1 MTINRRDLLHSALA
15 LCAVPITQR
24 ATVALAATP
33 AAGPG
38 NAKSGTTRFP
48 EGFLWGAATAAYQVE
63 GAWNEDGKGESV
75 WDRFSHTPGHI
86 KNAATG
92 DVACDSYHRFKD
104 DIALLKQLNLKT
116 YRFSIA
122 WPRIQPTG
130 TGSANSRGLD
140 YYKRVTD
147 ALLEAGIRPFPTLYH
162 WDLPQTLE
170 DAGGW
175 PNRDTANRF
184 ADYVSIVARA
194 LGDRIGQWAVFNEP
208 KTFTAVGYWNGTH
221 APGRKDWPAFLKATH
236 TVNLAQGMGFRALK
250 AANSRLQVGSAFDVG
265 PMYPASS
272 RYEDLAA
279 AERWHRF
286 ENLWFVITAL
296 RGHYP
301 EGVLPPEQ
309 QARLLGYR
317 DGDDRI
323 MRAPLDFMGLNYYS
337 PWVVKHS
344 TGPDSARDVSTEGQ
358 WATAPVH
365 TPKTD
370 IGWDIYPQGFYE
382 ILMRMRREVGP
393 LPIEIT
399 ENGASY
405 NTPPDAQGSVHDQPR
420 IAYLRDHLQ
429 VLAQAINDGVP
440 VRAYHCWSLMD
451 NFEWA
456 EGYSQRF
463 GLTYVDF
470 ENGQRRTVKDSGLWY
485 ANVARTNQVSSG

>member
-1 MTINRRDLLHSALA
+1 MR
-15 LCAVPITQR
+15 
-24 ATVALAATP
+24 
-33 AAGPG
+33 AAGP
-38 NAKSGTTRFP
+38 T
-48 EGFLWGAATAAYQVE
+48 
-63 GAWNEDGKGESV
+63 
-75 WDRFSHTPGHI
+75 
-86 KNAATG
+86 
-92 DVACDSYHRFKD
+92 
-104 DIALLKQLNLKT
+104 
-116 YRFSIA
+116 
-122 WPRIQPTG
+122 
-130 TGSANSRGLD
+130 
-140 YYKRVTD
+140 
-147 ALLEAGIRPFPTLYH
+147 
-162 WDLPQTLE
+162 
-170 DAGGW
+170 
-175 PNRDTANRF
+175 
-184 ADYVSIVARA
+184 
-194 LGDRIGQWAVFNEP
+194 
-208 KTFTAVGYWNGTH
+208 
-221 APGRKDWPAFLKATH
+221 
-236 TVNLAQGMGFRALK
+236 AQGMGFRALK

-272 RYEDLAA
+272 DYQDLAA

-286 ENLWFVITAL
+286 ENLWFVTTAL
-296 RGHYP
+296 HGHYP

-309 QARLLGYR
+309 QAQLLGYR

-382 ILMRMRREVGP
+382 ILMRMRREAGP
-393 LPIEIT
+393 LPVEIT

-405 NTPPDAQGSVHDQPR
+405 NTEPDAQGSIHDQPR
-420 IAYLRDHLQ
+420 IEYLRSHLQ
-429 VLAQAINDGVP
+429 VLARAINDGVP

-470 ENGQRRTVKDSGLWY
+470 KNGQRRTVKDSGLWY
-485 ANVARTNQVSSG
+485 ASVAATNSVGP

>member
-1 MTINRRDLLHSALA
+1 MTINRRHILNSALA
-15 LCAVPITQR
+15 LCAAR
-24 ATVALAATP
+24 LSGAAAVAGAQTP
-33 AAGPG
+33 APAAA
-38 NAKSGTTRFP
+38 NAKPGATQFP
-48 EGFLWGAATAAYQVE
+48 AGFLWGAATAAYQVE

-86 KNAATG
+86 KNGATG
-92 DVACDSYHRFKD
+92 DVACDSYHRFKE
-104 DIALLKQLNLKT
+104 DIALLKQLNLKS
-116 YRFSIA
+116 YRYSIA

-130 TGSANSRGLD
+130 RGAANARGLD

-147 ALLEAGIRPFPTLYH
+147 ALLEAGIRPLPTLYH

-175 PNRDTANRF
+175 PNRDTANHF
-184 ADYVSIVARA
+184 ADYAAIVARA
-194 LGDRIGQWAVFNEP
+194 LGDRIPQWAIFNEP

-221 APGRKDWPAFLKATH
+221 APGRTDWPAFLKATH
-236 TVNLAQGMGFRALK
+236 TVNLAQGLAFRALK

-272 RYEDLAA
+272 DYKDLAA

-286 ENLWFVITAL
+286 ENLWFVTTAL
-296 RGHYP
+296 HGHYP
-301 EGVLPPEQ
+301 EGVLPPEH
-309 QARLLGYR
+309 QAQLLGYR
-317 DGDDRI
+317 EGDDRI

-344 TGPDSARDVSTEGQ
+344 TGPNSARDVSTEGQ

-370 IGWDIYPQGFYE
+370 NGWDIYPQGFYE

-393 LPIEIT
+393 VPIEIM
-399 ENGASY
+399 ENGAAY
-405 NTPPDAQGSVHDQPR
+405 NMVPDTQGRIHDQPR
-420 IAYLRDHLQ
+420 IDYLRSHLQ
-429 VLAQAINDGVP
+429 MLARAIADGVP
-440 VRAYHCWSLMD
+440 VRGYHCWSLMD

-470 ENGQRRTVKDSGLWY
+470 KNGQRRTVKDSGLWY
-485 ANVARTNQVSSG
+485 ANVARTNQVSNG